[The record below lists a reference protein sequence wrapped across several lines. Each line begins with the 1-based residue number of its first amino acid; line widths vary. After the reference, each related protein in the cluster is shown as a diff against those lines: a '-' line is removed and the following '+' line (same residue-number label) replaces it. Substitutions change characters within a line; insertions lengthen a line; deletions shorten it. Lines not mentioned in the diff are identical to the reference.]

1 MALETETPPSLPP
14 PPLLGRRPPA
24 GWDLPR
30 IPLLDVARGVALVA
44 MAIYHFTWDLGFFRF
59 TTIQAGVD
67 PGWRL
72 FAKLIA
78 GSFLVL
84 VGVGLVL
91 AHGQGVRW
99 PAFWRRFAILVLAAG
114 GITLATWY
122 AMPEAF
128 IYFGIL
134 HCIALSSLLAL
145 PFLRAPLGLVVAAA
159 ALAFALPAL
168 GPFPVFAHPAWLWLG
183 LSPTVP
189 TTNDYEPILPW
200 IGAVLLGVAAART
213 AVGLGWAARLA
224 KVRADDPVS
233 RGLALAGR
241 HSLLVYLAHQP
252 VLFGAVALAA
262 AVFGSP
268 APVGP
273 RGAAGGFETSCVR
286 TCVDQGSGAAFC
298 EATCG
303 CVASRLAGT
312 PLVTA
317 PADRPL
323 SEVDRLQLDVA
334 VKACLPAKEP

>member
-1 MALETETPPSLPP
+1 MALQSEPPRPFSPLP
-14 PPLLGRRPPA
+14 GRESA
-24 GWDLPR
+24 GGLAR

-44 MAIYHFTWDLGFFRF
+44 MAVYHFTWDLGFFGF
-59 TTIQAGVD
+59 TAIQAGVD

-78 GSFLVL
+78 GSFLFL

-91 AHGQGVRW
+91 AHGRGIRW
-99 PAFWRRFAILVLAAG
+99 PAFWRRFGILVLAAG

-145 PFLRAPLGLVVAAA
+145 PFLRAPLAVVLAAA
-159 ALAFALPAL
+159 ALAFVLPAL
-168 GPFPVFAHPAWLWLG
+168 GPFSLFSHPGWLWLG
-183 LSPTVP
+183 LSPNVP
-189 TTNDYEPILPW
+189 MTNDYEPILPW
-200 IGAVLLGVAAART
+200 IGAVLLGVAAARL
-213 AVGLGWAARLA
+213 AVARGWAARLA
-224 KVRADDPVS
+224 QVAAPDPVT
-233 RGLALAGR
+233 RGLAFAGR

-273 RGAAGGFETSCVR
+273 RATGGGFEMSCVK
-286 TCVDQGSGAAFC
+286 TCVAQGSGAAFC

-303 CVASRLAGT
+303 CVAERLADA

-317 PADRPL
+317 PEGKAL
-323 SEVDRLQLDVA
+323 SDVDRLQLESA

>member
-1 MALETETPPSLPP
+1 MVS
-14 PPLLGRRPPA
+14 PA
-24 GWDLPR
+24 VASPR
-30 IPLLDVARGVALVA
+30 IPLLDAARGVALVA
-44 MAIYHFTWDLGFFRF
+44 MAVYHFTWDLGHFGF
-59 TTIQAGVD
+59 TTIEAGVD

-78 GSFLVL
+78 GSFLFL
-84 VGVGLVL
+84 VGIGLVL
-91 AHGQGVRW
+91 AHGAGIRW
-99 PAFWRRFAILVLAAG
+99 PAFWRRFGILVLAAG

-145 PFLRAPLGLVVAAA
+145 PFLRAPLALVLGAA
-159 ALAFALPAL
+159 ALAFVLPAL
-168 GPFPVFAHPAWLWLG
+168 GPFATFSHPAWLWLG
-183 LSPTVP
+183 LSPAVP
-189 TTNDYEPILPW
+189 MTNDYEPILPW
-200 IGAVLLGVAAART
+200 LGCVLLGVAAARLVF
-213 AVGLGWAARLA
+213 ASGWAARLA
-224 KVRADDPVS
+224 GVTPRDPVS

-241 HSLLVYLAHQP
+241 HSLLVYLVHQP
-252 VLFGAVALAA
+252 LLFGAVALAA

-273 RGAAGGFETSCVR
+273 RGAGGGFEMSCVR
-286 TCVDQGSGAAFC
+286 TCVAQGSGAAFC

-303 CVASRLAGT
+303 CVADRLAGA

-317 PADRPL
+317 PEGKQL
-323 SEVDRLQLDVA
+323 SDVDRLQLDAA